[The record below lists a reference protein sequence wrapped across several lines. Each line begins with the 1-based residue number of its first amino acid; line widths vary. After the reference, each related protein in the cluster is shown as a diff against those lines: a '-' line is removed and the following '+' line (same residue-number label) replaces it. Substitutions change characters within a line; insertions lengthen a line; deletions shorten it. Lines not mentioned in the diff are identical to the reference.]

1 MVLSW
6 KNLPIKNYRGEGF
19 LAKNAVFA
27 DFSWP
32 PRKNFQ
38 LAAIRTILIL
48 EPLPMAHMKAYVP
61 NFPKH
66 PWESRKSLKLRELCP
81 SKVRWSRFVSLK
93 NAVFSALFWRKSFFW
108 PTSTKAT
115 PPMIGIFGKLC
126 ISAFCTYPNIRVF
139 LNRQAVRILL
149 TPGDRSETLY
159 WDCVIHCV
167 MTCHLQ
173 AAMLGFST
181 HLHVLWGLL
190 CWDLICYYAWQKCH
204 ILSNLH
210 AKLQIAW
217 EYSSRFPHFREVW
230 LLPPKS
236 A

>member
-1 MVLSW
+1 MVVPSIW
-6 KNLPIKNYRGEGF
+6 VPLPKTQENWPN
-19 LAKNAVFA
+19 AKNAFFCIFLCPSV
-27 DFSWP
+27 
-32 PRKNFQ
+32 KKFQ
-38 LAAIRTILIL
+38 MAANRTILVR
-48 EPLPMAHMKAYVP
+48 EEMPTAHLKDYVP

-66 PWESRKSLKLRELCP
+66 PWESQKSLKLRELCP

-159 WDCVIHCV
+159 WDCVLMV
-167 MTCHLQ
+167 WR
-173 AAMLGFST
+173 AAN
-181 HLHVLWGLL
+181 W
-190 CWDLICYYAWQKCH
+190 
-204 ILSNLH
+204 
-210 AKLQIAW
+210 
-217 EYSSRFPHFREVW
+217 
-230 LLPPKS
+230 KS
-236 A
+236 GPN

>member
-1 MVLSW
+1 M
-6 KNLPIKNYRGEGF
+6 
-19 LAKNAVFA
+19 
-27 DFSWP
+27 
-32 PRKNFQ
+32 
-38 LAAIRTILIL
+38 AANRTILIL
-48 EPLPMAHMKAYVP
+48 EGLPMANLKAYVP

-115 PPMIGIFGKLC
+115 TPMIGIFGKLC

-159 WDCVIHCV
+159 WHCV
-167 MTCHLQ
+167 LYHFSFDNLNFFQLGEEALRAQLLWSPLWNLPCTLLWLALGMYWSLEFHTCFVIGVPLR
-173 AAMLGFST
+173 LGIST
-181 HLHVLWGLL
+181 
-190 CWDLICYYAWQKCH
+190 
-204 ILSNLH
+204 S
-210 AKLQIAW
+210 
-217 EYSSRFPHFREVW
+217 
-230 LLPPKS
+230 
-236 A
+236 

>member
-1 MVLSW
+1 MSRR
-6 KNLPIKNYRGEGF
+6 RGFSKKRRF
-19 LAKNAVFA
+19 LQFSIAAPKKFQMAV
-27 DFSWP
+27 
-32 PRKNFQ
+32 N
-38 LAAIRTILIL
+38 RTILIL
-48 EPLPMAHMKAYVP
+48 EGLPMANMKAYVP

-81 SKVRWSRFVSLK
+81 SKVRWSQFVSLK

-159 WDCVIHCV
+159 WDCV
-167 MTCHLQ
+167 
-173 AAMLGFST
+173 
-181 HLHVLWGLL
+181 LL
-190 CWDLICYYAWQKCH
+190 RSVSQSVSQPQLRKSH
-204 ILSNLH
+204 R
-210 AKLQIAW
+210 
-217 EYSSRFPHFREVW
+217 SSV
-230 LLPPKS
+230 
-236 A
+236 